1 MCSLIGK
8 LPGLKLKTQKEGKVN
23 FIDVQRSVGEGAGEL
38 GLWIQ
43 CQYGHSTAQKSGHG

>member
-1 MCSLIGK
+1 MFSDWKITWSQIKNKKG
-8 LPGLKLKTQKEGKVN
+8 GGVN

-43 CQYGHSTAQKSGHG
+43 CQYGPSTAQKSGHG